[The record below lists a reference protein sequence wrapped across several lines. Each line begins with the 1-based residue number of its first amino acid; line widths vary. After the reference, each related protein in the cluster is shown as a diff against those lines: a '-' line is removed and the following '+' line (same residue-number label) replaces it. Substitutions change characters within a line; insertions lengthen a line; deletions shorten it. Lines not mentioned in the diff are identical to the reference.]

1 MASKEVI
8 LTEDEIRLLQ
18 DALVELIA
26 CNHGTKDAFEY
37 PIQKQKAKDLLDKLG
52 EAL

>member
-18 DALVELIA
+18 DALVELIVSNPA
-26 CNHGTKDAFEY
+26 NQDAFEG
-37 PIQKQKAKDLLDKLG
+37 PIQKQQAKDLLDKLG
-52 EAL
+52 ETL

>member
-18 DALVELIA
+18 DALVELIV
-26 CNHGTKDAFEY
+26 CNPANKDAFEY